1 MTDRPPFVDTH
12 VHFHDLAH
20 ETLSWVWLEAG
31 WVHPILGDIGAIQSQ
46 RYTAEDFVAETR
58 FQNVAKVIHVQA
70 AIGSAD
76 PVDETRW
83 LQEAFTTTGVPHGIV
98 ADAPLAADEVEAVL
112 EGHVEA
118 SPNLRGIR
126 DFGQGDYLVDPAWQ
140 RGYALLAKH
149 DLVCCLDS
157 MPETYAKARAL
168 AETVPDVTLC
178 IDHTGFPRARDDEY
192 FAFWRRELQ
201 GAAQAPSTVVKI
213 SGLGMLDP
221 TWTVDSIRPW
231 VETAIEAFGTERAF
245 FGTNWPVDRM
255 RSSYGDVLDAYWEI
269 IQAYSPAERTALWS
283 GNAERIFR
291 L

>member
-12 VHFHDLAH
+12 VHFHDLTH
-20 ETLSWVWLEAG
+20 DTLKWVWLEAG
-31 WVHPILGDIGAIQSQ
+31 WEHPILGDIGAIQSQ

-58 FQNVAKVIHVQA
+58 FQNVGKVVHVQA

-83 LQEAFTTTGVPHGIV
+83 LQEAFEAVGVPHGIV
-98 ADAPLAADEVEAVL
+98 ADAPFASDDAEAVL
-112 EGHVEA
+112 ERQVAA
-118 SPNLRGIR
+118 SPNLRGMR

-157 MPETYAKARAL
+157 KPEEYGKARAL
-168 AETVPDVTLC
+168 AGRVPDVVLC
-178 IDHTGFPRARDDEY
+178 LDHAGFPRERGDDY
-192 FAFWRRELQ
+192 FAFWRKEIQ
-201 GAAQAPSTVVKI
+201 GLSQAPNAVVKI
-213 SGLGMLDP
+213 SGLGMLDVG
-221 TWTVDSIRPW
+221 WTVASFRPW
-231 VETAIEAFGTERAF
+231 VEAAIEAFGTERAF

-269 IQAYSPAERTALWS
+269 IEQYSADERTALWS